1 MRGVIERIET
11 ERDHEAVRRFVER
24 YALQLTE
31 AGMPRMASRVFA
43 AILVADNGNR
53 TAAELAEQLSVS
65 PAAISGAVRYLIQ
78 VGLVVREREPGQRL
92 DHYRVFDD
100 VWFETLTRRDD
111 LLARWEGELR
121 DGVKALG
128 ADTPAGRRIEET
140 RQFFEF
146 VRGEMPLMLERW
158 RASRSG

>member
-1 MRGVIERIET
+1 MIERIEA

-24 YALQLTE
+24 FALQLTE

-43 AILVADNGNR
+43 GILVADDGNR

-65 PAAISGAVRYLIQ
+65 PAAISGAVRYLTQ

-111 LLARWEGELR
+111 LLARWEGDLQ

-128 ADTPAGRRIEET
+128 PSSPAGQRIEET
-140 RQFFEF
+140 RQFFAF
-146 VRGEMPLMLERW
+146 IRAEMPLMLARW